1 MARGKTLYRSRDR
14 IIAGVCGGIADY
26 FDFDPTI
33 FRIIYAILTIFDLL
47 DRNARRKIIPC
58 SLRLS
63 PKVESTTSIR
73 VVYNFVCP
81 YLLYDFGEQVFKVRL
96 FNKRLYIFS

>member
-33 FRIIYAILTIFDLL
+33 FRIIYAILTICTAFSGLL
-47 DRNARRKIIPC
+47 I
-58 SLRLS
+58 
-63 PKVESTTSIR
+63 
-73 VVYNFVCP
+73 
-81 YLLYDFGEQVFKVRL
+81 YLICWIVMPGER
-96 FNKRLYIFS
+96 